1 MTVTE
6 ITQQSGIDAGQIGR
20 AKLYT
25 TSEQWRDAVDE
36 WIVSTY
42 GARALK
48 IGRRWFPPDTALI
61 DAPHWSIRAKAETAR
76 QKRDRLLG
84 NDKRL
89 SKDG

>member
-48 IGRRWFPPDTALI
+48 IGQRFFPPDTQLI
-61 DAPHWSIRAKAETAR
+61 DAPKWSIRERAETAR
-76 QKRDRLLG
+76 EKRDRLRC
-84 NDKRL
+84 NDKGL
-89 SKDG
+89 SKGW